1 LIALRGFLAVIF
13 GIIALLM
20 PVATI
25 LALVLLFS
33 AYMLV
38 DAAFAFVSAIRAAR
52 RRESWGLLLLQGL
65 ASLAT
70 GILAFMWPDITVF
83 VFVIMLAAWSIVS
96 GMLVLSTAARVDTG
110 HGRWWFVLGGL
121 ASVIFGFLLILAPLL
136 GALVLT
142 WWLGAYAL
150 VFGVFLIIAGVRL
163 GWGSRRGGQPTATV
177 RPAT

>member
-1 LIALRGFLAVIF
+1 LVALRGVLAVIF

-20 PVATI
+20 PVATV

-38 DAAFAFVSAIRAAR
+38 DGGFAIVSAIRAAR
-52 RRESWGLLLLQGL
+52 RHENWGLLLLQGL

-70 GILAFMWPDITVF
+70 GALAFLWPGITVF
-83 VFVIMLAAWSIVS
+83 VFVIILAAWSIVS
-96 GMLVLSTAARVDTG
+96 GMVQLAAASRVDAG
-110 HGRWWFVLGGL
+110 RGRWWFVLGGL
-121 ASVIFGFLLILAPLL
+121 ASVMFGFLMILAPLL

-142 WWLGAYAL
+142 WWLGAFAL
-150 VFGVFLIIAGVRL
+150 VSGIFLIIAGFRL
-163 GWGSRRGGQPTATV
+163 RSRGRSQPAATA